1 MKKIATLKEAASFKA
16 YADSLGVSLP
26 FDETVQSGPGAP
38 LAQTH
43 EINGKVIGNSFAILP
58 MEGFDGTTDGL
69 PTESSHRRW
78 QRFGTSGA
86 KLIWGGEAVAICPE
100 GRGNPNQ
107 LMMLES
113 TVESMSKLRE
123 GVVKAHAERFGTS
136 DDFMIGIQL
145 THAGRLSRPHDRKR
159 WESKII
165 YHNPLIDY
173 KTGVTPDYP
182 ILSDEEIERV
192 INDFIQASILSQQ
205 AGFDF
210 VEIKCCHGFL
220 LHEIMSA
227 VDRTGPYGGSFENRT
242 RFLDEIVSGI
252 RKEAPDLEIAVRLSA
267 FDFVPFQRNSDGN
280 GESVPFTGE
289 RYPYAFG
296 GDGTG
301 LGVDLT
307 ETLAFLDLLIERNIK
322 LVSIS
327 AGASYNTHLMM
338 PTFMPDVNG
347 YKPPEDP
354 LVGVARLISVTNQL
368 KQQRP
373 NLIYIGAAYSYLQ
386 QWLPNVAQAAVR
398 GGMVDIVGIGRMA
411 LCYPGIVADTLK
423 GEPLKASLL
432 CRSCL
437 DCRSSHILGLTSGC
451 YSIDEYYRDSPSK
464 KELLRLKHERRQT
477 QL

>member
-1 MKKIATLKEAASFKA
+1 MRKMNSLTTAEDLKA
-16 YADSLGVSLP
+16 YMNSLGISLP
-26 FDETVQSGPGAP
+26 FDNVVQSSPFSP
-38 LAQTH
+38 LAQPH
-43 EINGKVIGNSFAILP
+43 KVNGKVIGNSFAVLP
-58 MEGFDGTTDGL
+58 MEGFDGTTDGR

-78 QRFGTSGA
+78 QRFGLSGA
-86 KLIWGGEAVAICPE
+86 KLIWGGEAVAVCPD

-107 LMMLES
+107 LMMIES

-159 WESKII
+159 WEPRII
-165 YHNPLIDY
+165 YHHLLLDSKI
-173 KTGVTPDYP
+173 GITPDYP
-182 ILSDEEIERV
+182 VMSDEEIERV
-192 INDFIQASILSQQ
+192 INDFVKASMLSQQ

-220 LHEIMSA
+220 GHEILSA
-227 VDRTGPYGGSFENRT
+227 VDRAGPYGGSFENRT
-242 RFLDEIVSGI
+242 RFLREIVSGI
-252 RKEAPDLEIAVRLSA
+252 RNEAPDLEIAVRLSA
-267 FDFVPFQRNSDGN
+267 FDFVPFQRNCEGS
-280 GESVPFTGE
+280 GEPMPFIGE

-327 AGASYNTHLMM
+327 AGASYNTHLLM
-338 PTFMPDVNG
+338 PTLIPDVNG

-354 LVGVARLISVTNQL
+354 LAGVARLISVTNQL

-398 GGMVDIVGIGRMA
+398 EGMVDIVGIGRMA
-411 LCYPGIVADTLK
+411 LCYPGIVTDILE
-423 GEPLKASLL
+423 GEPLKRSLL
-432 CRSCL
+432 CRSCG
-437 DCRSSHILGLTSGC
+437 DCRSSHILGLISGC
-451 YSIDEYYRDSPSK
+451 YSLDEYYRNSPYG
-464 KELLRLKHERRQT
+464 KELRRLKRERR
-477 QL
+477 